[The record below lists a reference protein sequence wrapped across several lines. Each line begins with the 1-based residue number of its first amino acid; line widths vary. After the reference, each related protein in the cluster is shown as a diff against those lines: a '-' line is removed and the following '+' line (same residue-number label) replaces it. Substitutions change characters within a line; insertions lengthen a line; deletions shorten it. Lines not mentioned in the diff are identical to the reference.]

1 MKDIDINK
9 LSDNEIIEQFGP
21 AAQMIIKLK
30 NDNKIISNKLSKTID
45 KLSNTE
51 NKLDETKKKLSV
63 SEAKL
68 AEANLMIQ
76 QLYEAIDN
84 KNYKLLK
91 QLKDRFAPG
100 TKVEYVEGIDEE
112 YTEKT
117 PRIEKVKQKV
127 GRKVGTRN
135 GDHFDF
141 SNVELKEKVVGT
153 QEGECLPDQ
162 FYKVDYIPGKAIVT
176 KYTVYSNGEMP
187 DQFGDSFLTP
197 SLAGYIASRK
207 FQYCLPLYRIET
219 MLKESGVPISRVQLA
234 DYCMTISDELEP
246 ISNEIISELC
256 KSKNKVVHADETS
269 LKVIRAS
276 DGSKK
281 TCRMFV
287 FATTKWEEHQAA
299 VYNFEVDRTADR
311 IIKFFT
317 DYKGTVICDDYS
329 GYDCLERESL
339 NQIKLARCWFHWRK
353 RFEDI
358 VLLVKKASIA
368 KCQQMKTDKEKT
380 EEIVKADLAKSYAM
394 NILNIIN
401 SLFDIE
407 KKCVGKSAD
416 ELLKVRQKES
426 KPIVEKLFAKLK
438 KDSSNMKDP
447 ILEAVNYGLKLE
459 NDLKTFL
466 DDPYVEMSNN
476 RCERAVK
483 DFVMTRKNYL
493 FSYSEEGARAAGIIM
508 TVVRT
513 ARLNGLDPEKYISYV
528 LKQFSTKETSKVAMS
543 NLKALLPWS
552 TTLPKELKGNLKKLP
567 IDIEKEITKE
577 E

>member
-21 AAQMIIKLK
+21 AAQMIIKFK
-30 NDNKIISNKLSKTID
+30 NDNKTISNKLEESKNSIDKIKTELNKAESKLNKTNNKLSKTID
-45 KLSNTE
+45 KLSKAVD
-51 NKLDETKKKLSV
+51 KLDETEKKLSV

-135 GDHFDF
+135 GDYFDF
-141 SNVELKEKVVGT
+141 SNVELKEKVIGT
-153 QEGECLPDQ
+153 QEGEYLPDQ

-256 KSKNKVVHADETS
+256 KPKNKVVHADETS

-281 TCRMFV
+281 ICRMFV

-311 IIKFFT
+311 IIEFFT

-329 GYDCLERESL
+329 GYDCLEKESL
-339 NQIKLARCWFHWRK
+339 DQIKLARCWFHWRK

-358 VLLVKKASIA
+358 VLLVKKASLA
-368 KCQQMKTDKEKT
+368 KC
-380 EEIVKADLAKSYAM
+380 
-394 NILNIIN
+394 
-401 SLFDIE
+401 
-407 KKCVGKSAD
+407 
-416 ELLKVRQKES
+416 
-426 KPIVEKLFAKLK
+426 
-438 KDSSNMKDP
+438 
-447 ILEAVNYGLKLE
+447 
-459 NDLKTFL
+459 
-466 DDPYVEMSNN
+466 
-476 RCERAVK
+476 
-483 DFVMTRKNYL
+483 
-493 FSYSEEGARAAGIIM
+493 
-508 TVVRT
+508 
-513 ARLNGLDPEKYISYV
+513 
-528 LKQFSTKETSKVAMS
+528 
-543 NLKALLPWS
+543 
-552 TTLPKELKGNLKKLP
+552 
-567 IDIEKEITKE
+567 
-577 E
+577 